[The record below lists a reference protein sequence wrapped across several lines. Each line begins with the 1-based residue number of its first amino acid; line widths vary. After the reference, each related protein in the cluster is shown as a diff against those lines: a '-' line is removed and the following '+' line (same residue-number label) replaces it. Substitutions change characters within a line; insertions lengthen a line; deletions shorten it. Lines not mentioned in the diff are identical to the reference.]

1 MRRLLPALLLAIGLL
16 GHLLLQARPALKKI
30 ESGGAGRDYA
40 SYYYAV
46 QVAAEGGDPYDT
58 AALSKHAAAERTRKA
73 VHPYFYPP
81 PFLLAAWWSR
91 PLSLA
96 EGYRATFFINEAMLA
111 GCLALGAWGLGVPL
125 WAVALLL
132 YTWTPI
138 PDNAWM
144 GQANLWALF
153 PALAGLV
160 LAERRRD
167 RSAEV
172 LAGVL
177 VGAAAMMKM
186 SPALFLAWWAL
197 RRRWVPVGAAIGTAL
212 GLSGAALAVV
222 PLEAQLRFYTE
233 ILPGFSRGDYHG
245 LSVPISLPANHSI
258 PDLFD
263 RAFPSA
269 GRLLSDTAR
278 HASAAT
284 SLGLLTLWAWFAR
297 KATDAGAAL
306 MALAVLMV
314 AVPVYTYEHHL
325 VFLVVAMGVAAGRV
339 AEESRHAPRGLAILL
354 WLVLALTWFVL
365 AWPLTWLRA
374 VEKLLPAGLSWLTRE
389 SKTMGEGLLFLLLLR
404 ASVQPS
410 RQK

>member
-1 MRRLLPALLLAIGLL
+1 VRRFLPALLLVLGLA
-16 GHLLLQARPALKKI
+16 GHLFLQARPALEKI
-30 ESGGAGRDYA
+30 EAGGAGRDYA

-58 AALSKHAAAERTRKA
+58 AALSARAAADRTRKA
-73 VHPYFYPP
+73 VHPFFYPP
-81 PFLLAAWWSR
+81 PFLLSAWWSR
-91 PLSLA
+91 PLTLA
-96 EGYRATFFINEAMLA
+96 EGYRQTFFINEAMLA
-111 GCLALGAWGLGVPL
+111 GCLAAGAWGLGVPL
-125 WAVALLL
+125 WAIALLL
-132 YTWTPI
+132 CTWTPI

-144 GQANLWALF
+144 GQANLWALL
-153 PALAGLV
+153 PALLGLV

-167 RSAEV
+167 RAAEIA
-172 LAGVL
+172 AGVL
-177 VGAAAMMKM
+177 VGTAAMMKM

-197 RRRWVPVGAAIGTAL
+197 RGRWVPAGSAVGTAIA
-212 GLSGAALAVV
+212 LSGVALAVV
-222 PLEAQLRFYTE
+222 PLDAQLRFYTE

-269 GRLLSDTAR
+269 GRLLSDSAR

-284 SLGLLTLWAWFAR
+284 SLGLLGLWAWFAR
-297 KATDAGAAL
+297 KATDPGAAL

-339 AEESRHAPRGLAILL
+339 AAESRHASRGTAIAL
-354 WLVLALTWFVL
+354 WVLLALCWFVL